1 MACHRISP
9 TDTLSTRDNKGGP
22 TRRKNRAQPGWAARP
37 RPAPTAPA
45 TIEQTNEMA
54 TAVIIDAVRTANG
67 QRNGG
72 LSGWHPAGL
81 AAEVLRALEARNGL
95 DAALVEDVIM
105 GCVTQIGAQSG
116 NVARQ
121 AVLAAGWPDSVPGTT
136 VDRQGGSGQQA
147 LHFAA
152 QGVLAGAYD
161 VVVAA
166 GVEIMSLVPPGAAI
180 SHALG
185 SPFGPEVERRFA
197 DRGGM
202 MPLGHAAELLASQW
216 GQSRAELDA
225 WALRSHQRAAAATAA
240 GHFDTELVE
249 VRVHRAQRGGRAGP
263 ATLRADEGIGDADS
277 ASLAAHQPTFTAGG
291 VITAGNSAHVADGA
305 SAALIMSEEKA
316 RELRLTPRAR
326 FVSFAVAAVDPILAL
341 TGPVAATRLVLAR
354 AQLRIEDIDLFEI
367 NEAFAGVALAW
378 QSQFAADAAKLNV
391 NGGAIALGDPLGS
404 GGTRLLATLLGALEH
419 GGGRYG
425 LQSMSAAGGL
435 ATALIIERF

>member
-1 MACHRISP
+1 
-9 TDTLSTRDNKGGP
+9 
-22 TRRKNRAQPGWAARP
+22 
-37 RPAPTAPA
+37 
-45 TIEQTNEMA
+45 MA

-180 SHALG
+180 SQALG

-202 MPLGHAAELLASQW
+202 IPLGHAAEMLASQW

-240 GHFDTELVE
+240 GYFDGELVE
-249 VRVHRAQRGGRAGP
+249 VRVHRAHRADRAHRAHRSGTD
-263 ATLRADEGIGDADS
+263 TLRADEGIGDADA

-291 VITAGNSAHVADGA
+291 VITAGNSAHLADGA
-305 SAALIMSEEKA
+305 SAALIMSEKKA

-326 FVSFAVAAVDPILAL
+326 FVSFAVAAVDPIASL
-341 TGPVAATRLVLAR
+341 TGPVEATRRALAR
-354 AQLRIEDIDLFEI
+354 AQLRIEDVDLFEI

-435 ATALIIERF
+435 GTALIIERF

>member
-1 MACHRISP
+1 M
-9 TDTLSTRDNKGGP
+9 
-22 TRRKNRAQPGWAARP
+22 
-37 RPAPTAPA
+37 
-45 TIEQTNEMA
+45 
-54 TAVIIDAVRTANG
+54 IIDAVRTANG

-81 AAEVLRALEARNGL
+81 AAEVLRALEVRNGL
-95 DAALVEDVIM
+95 DAAMVEDVIM

-180 SHALG
+180 SQALG

-216 GQSRAELDA
+216 GQSRADLDA
-225 WALRSHQRAAAATAA
+225 WALRSHQRAAAAAAA
-240 GHFDTELVE
+240 GHFDGELVE
-249 VRVHRAQRGGRAGP
+249 VRVHRADRADRAHRGDRGGP
-263 ATLRADEGIGDADS
+263 ATLRADEGIGDADA

-326 FVSFAVAAVDPILAL
+326 FVSFAVAAVDPIVSL

-367 NEAFAGVALAW
+367 NEAVAGVALAW
-378 QSQFAADAAKLNV
+378 QSQFAADTAKLNV

-435 ATALIIERF
+435 ATALIIERL